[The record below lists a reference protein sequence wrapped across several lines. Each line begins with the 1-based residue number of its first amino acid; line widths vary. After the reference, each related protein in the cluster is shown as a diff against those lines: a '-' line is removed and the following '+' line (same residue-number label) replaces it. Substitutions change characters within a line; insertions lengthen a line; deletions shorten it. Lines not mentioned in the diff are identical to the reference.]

1 MAVNEE
7 ELALLED
14 MATLYTS
21 IQTMADMLIE
31 HAKAMNNFIPRVEGL
46 LEANGHSAADNM
58 RPKVQALLDELEA
71 MSPTAPISVPTQAP
85 TFDAELNAEPDGMV
99 MFDTEVMTDS
109 DSDLDFDID
118 ATTILDPE
126 TDPGLNT
133 EPMTDMEL
141 LQAEQ
146 LELLA
151 EQADAPMPKSIEVD
165 IHTINASDVTTE
177 QASFFPLVDADQ
189 SDQPSPLG

>member
-1 MAVNEE
+1 MAINEE

-21 IQTMADMLIE
+21 IQTMADMLTE
-31 HAKAMNNFIPRVEGL
+31 HVKAMNNFIPRTERL
-46 LEANGHSAADNM
+46 LEANGHSAANNM

-71 MSPTAPISVPTQAP
+71 MSPTAPRQAP
-85 TFDAELNAEPDGMV
+85 TFDAELNAEPDDMV

-109 DSDLDFDID
+109 DFDID

-126 TDPGLNT
+126 TDPGLNP

-151 EQADAPMPKSIEVD
+151 ERANAPMPEPVEVD
-165 IHTINASDVTTE
+165 IHPINASDITTE

>member
-1 MAVNEE
+1 MAINEE

-21 IQTMADMLIE
+21 IQTMADMLTE
-31 HAKAMNNFIPRVEGL
+31 HVKAMNNFIPRIEGL
-46 LEANGHSAADNM
+46 LEANGHSAANNM

-71 MSPTAPISVPTQAP
+71 MSPAAP
-85 TFDAELNAEPDGMV
+85 TFDAELNTEPDDMA

-118 ATTILDPE
+118 VTTISDPE
-126 TDPGLNT
+126 TDPGLNP
-133 EPMTDMEL
+133 EPMTDPEMEL
-141 LQAEQ
+141 LQ
-146 LELLA
+146 LELEALR
-151 EQADAPMPKSIEVD
+151 ETRPMPEPVEVD
-165 IHTINASDVTTE
+165 IHPINASDITTE